1 MFGRWIG
8 VAGVRPGAGNGA
20 GGHINADGINLRV
33 TPVER

>member
-8 VAGVRPGAGNGA
+8 VAGVRPGPGD
-20 GGHINADGINLRV
+20 GGYINADGINLRV